1 MDRFHGFGVL
11 SEGKAVR
18 GCLPFQ
24 ATVTVSLY
32 HEIEI
37 LHPPLLSDFSSS
49 PSVLEWDARSYLGS
63 EMYRQWQD
71 SLVDESLQKE
81 RREARRERRAKKKD
95 RKLLRL
101 QRKLH
106 QTQADEAASRRS
118 STTQSVDALET
129 PRRLS
134 STLSSTSLE
143 DVKAQKLDS
152 AASRP
157 KTAPEP
163 DIASATELPSPV
175 RRGTLFSR
183 LTRPRNASSYG
194 KDLDK
199 ATKEKEITHSASVP
213 NLLSPSLIGEKAD
226 MFHTIHES
234 EEDAHVQASDDG
246 LFV

>member
-1 MDRFHGFGVL
+1 M
-11 SEGKAVR
+11 
-18 GCLPFQ
+18 
-24 ATVTVSLY
+24 
-32 HEIEI
+32 
-37 LHPPLLSDFSSS
+37 
-49 PSVLEWDARSYLGS
+49 LEWDARSYLGDV
-63 EMYRQWQD
+63 MYRQWQD

-134 STLSSTSLE
+134 STLSSTSPE
-143 DVKAQKLDS
+143 DVKASKLDS

-157 KTAPEP
+157 KTAPES
-163 DIASATELPSPV
+163 DIASATELPSPA

-183 LTRPRNASSYG
+183 LTRPRNVSSYG

-199 ATKEKEITHSASVP
+199 VCKEKEITHSASVP
-213 NLLSPSLIGEKAD
+213 NLLSPSLVGEKSD
-226 MFHTIHES
+226 MFHTIHE
-234 EEDAHVQASDDG
+234 EDAHVQTSDDG
-246 LFV
+246 FFV